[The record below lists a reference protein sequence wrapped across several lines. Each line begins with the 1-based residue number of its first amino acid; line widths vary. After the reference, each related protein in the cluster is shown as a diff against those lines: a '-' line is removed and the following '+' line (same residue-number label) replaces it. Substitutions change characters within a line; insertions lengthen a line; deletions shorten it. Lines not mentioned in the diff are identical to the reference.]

1 VFLSGTVDAEEKEEN
16 VAAVEAEE
24 EVGAWHEIPASGV
37 FDFLQHV
44 PFLRRNKNDF

>member
-37 FDFLQHV
+37 FDFFTTCTV
-44 PFLRRNKNDF
+44 FEEK